1 MESPQILKS
10 SYFIL
15 TKIVVATINLI
26 GLFCFVLFF
35 PVASVAVELTVLTE
49 NLPNLNY
56 IDNGELVGYSVDVV
70 KEIQRRTGSSDEIR
84 VLPWARAYNM
94 AVKDKNTVLFSVTLT
109 DERKD
114 LFKWICPLITKR
126 DILIAL
132 KDSDLSITNI
142 DDAKKVNRIGTI
154 RGDSKERLLLGLGFK
169 NLEPVSSEQQNLNK
183 LILGRID
190 LWVNKQ
196 PGLKATCEQA
206 GIDYRLIKE
215 VLHLRERKLCIAF
228 SKATPDSVVVKWQTA
243 FDIMNKDGTIEDMQN
258 KWDLKLHPY
267 IF

>member
-1 MESPQILKS
+1 MDNTPIPKS
-10 SYFIL
+10 SHFIL
-15 TKIVVATINLI
+15 TGIEFAILNLL
-26 GLFCFVLFF
+26 GLFWFVLIS
-35 PVASVAVELTVLTE
+35 PVASTAVELTVLTE

-56 IDNGELVGYSVDVV
+56 IDNGKLVGYSVDVV
-70 KEIQRRTGSSDEIR
+70 KEIQRRTDSSDEIK

-94 AVKDKNTVLFSVTLT
+94 ALKDENTVLFSVTLT

-132 KDSDLSITNI
+132 KDSDLSINNI
-142 DDAKKVNRIGTI
+142 EDAKRVDRIGTI
-154 RGDSKERLLLGLGFK
+154 RGDSKERLLLDLGFR

-183 LILGRID
+183 LMLGRID

-206 GIDYRLIKE
+206 GIAYGVIKE
-215 VLHLRERKLCIAF
+215 VLHLRERDLCIAF
-228 SKATPDSVVVKWQTA
+228 SKATPDSVVAAWQTA
-243 FDIMNKDGTIEDMQN
+243 FDEMNQDGTIERMQS
-258 KWDLKLHPY
+258 KWNLD
-267 IF
+267 

>member
-1 MESPQILKS
+1 MDIPHISKS
-10 SYFIL
+10 SHFIL
-15 TKIVVATINLI
+15 TKIVVATIKMI
-26 GLFCFVLFF
+26 GIFGCVLFS
-35 PVASVAVELTVLTE
+35 PLASAAVGLTVLTE

-56 IDNGELVGYSVDVV
+56 IDNGKLVGYSVDVV
-70 KEIQRRTGSSDEIR
+70 KEIQRRTGSSDEIK

-94 AVKDKNTVLFSVTLT
+94 AIKDKNTVLFSVTLT

-114 LFKWICPLITKR
+114 LFKWICPLLTKR

-132 KDSDLSITNI
+132 KDSDLTITSIE
-142 DDAKKVNRIGTI
+142 DAKRVNRIGTI
-154 RGDSKERLLLGLGFK
+154 RGDSKERLLLDLGFK

-183 LILGRID
+183 LMLGRID

-215 VLHLRERKLCIAF
+215 VLHLRERELCIAF
-228 SKATPDSVVVKWQTA
+228 SRTTPDSVVAKWKTA
-243 FDIMNKDGTIEDMQN
+243 FDVMKEDGTIEHMKN
-258 KWDLKLHPY
+258 NWDLK
-267 IF
+267 